1 MTFWHVLLAASC
13 LVLVFEG
20 GFLFIAPHAWQRM
33 AEQMRQLRPGQ
44 LRVVGGVVMA
54 IGVILLRLVV

>member
-1 MTFWHVLLAASC
+1 VTLSHVLLAASC

-20 GFLFIAPHAWQRM
+20 AFLFVAPQAWQRM
-33 AEQMRQLRPGQ
+33 AEQMRQLEPRQ
-44 LRVVGGVVMA
+44 LRMVGGIVMA